1 MLPTLRLRVFIV
13 FPRLN
18 NFQCL
23 QSENIVF
30 HSVTKEKLLSLS
42 FALVK
47 EIRMGIKEAGSGER
61 RFKPCS
67 AVSHETMNADD
78 VTPTHPL
85 S

>member
-1 MLPTLRLRVFIV
+1 M
-13 FPRLN
+13 
-18 NFQCL
+18 
-23 QSENIVF
+23 
-30 HSVTKEKLLSLS
+30 TKEKLLSLS